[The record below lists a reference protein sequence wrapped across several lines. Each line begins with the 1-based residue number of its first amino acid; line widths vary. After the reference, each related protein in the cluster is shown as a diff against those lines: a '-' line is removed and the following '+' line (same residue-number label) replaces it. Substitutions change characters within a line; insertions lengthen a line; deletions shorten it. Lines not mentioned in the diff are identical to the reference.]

1 MGVFD
6 KNSLKYNDAIP
17 NLNKEDGI
25 DNVKCDNTEC
35 NCRDSRGYCLYE
47 TCVINLF
54 NKIKYHSKFKHKCSL
69 CNQDYE
75 KLTEN
80 SVPGMDLSY
89 YICPECLSKLRN
101 IVK

>member
-17 NLNKEDGI
+17 NPNKEDGI
-25 DNVKCDNTEC
+25 DNIKCDNTEC

-54 NKIKYHSKFKHKCSL
+54 NKIYNMGHLKIFNKNK
-69 CNQDYE
+69 
-75 KLTEN
+75 
-80 SVPGMDLSY
+80 
-89 YICPECLSKLRN
+89 N
-101 IVK
+101 IKKILL